1 MQSSEVTH
9 AEFLMI
15 QLKTIWKI
23 FEKYQYGG
31 GGAPLFDM
39 LQYSYTDQNSAGAEM
54 VPRMG
59 FRDHSNTE
67 VIFTNWYRSAN
78 LKICW

>member
-1 MQSSEVTH
+1 M
-9 AEFLMI
+9 
-15 QLKTIWKI
+15 
-23 FEKYQYGG
+23 GG
-31 GGAPLFDM
+31 EGAPLFDM

-67 VIFTNWYRSAN
+67 VIFTN
-78 LKICW
+78 